1 MNEQVKLPSGL
12 NILLSIWL
20 IAAPFLL
27 GYAGV
32 SAVAMWNAII
42 VGVIVLILA
51 GIRLGNPASAPGLS
65 WVNALLG
72 IWLII
77 SPFLLGTS
85 NVAAVMWN
93 DILVGIGFA
102 VFGTWS
108 ALATQ
113 AAMNP

>member
-1 MNEQVKLPSGL
+1 MRSSRASHLV
-12 NILLSIWL
+12 
-20 IAAPFLL
+20 
-27 GYAGV
+27 
-32 SAVAMWNAII
+32 
-42 VGVIVLILA
+42 ILA

-72 IWLII
+72 IWFVPLP
-77 SPFLLGTS
+77 PFLLGTS